1 VTGGHGAAVPGGVAD
16 DDRFEFAMVVWQ
28 PSSDGT
34 DVLDHLNRMGA
45 QGWSVVGLAP
55 RAAVVPMP
63 GMGGQAVPEV
73 VVLLQR
79 RVPDEPPPPRA
90 T

>member
-1 VTGGHGAAVPGGVAD
+1 MAGD
-16 DDRFEFAMVVWQ
+16 ERFEFSMVVWQ

-34 DVLDHLNRMGA
+34 EVLDHLNRMGA
-45 QGWSVVGLAP
+45 QGWSAVGLAP
-55 RAAVVPMP
+55 RAVVVPMP

-79 RVPDEPPPPRA
+79 RLSG
-90 T
+90 